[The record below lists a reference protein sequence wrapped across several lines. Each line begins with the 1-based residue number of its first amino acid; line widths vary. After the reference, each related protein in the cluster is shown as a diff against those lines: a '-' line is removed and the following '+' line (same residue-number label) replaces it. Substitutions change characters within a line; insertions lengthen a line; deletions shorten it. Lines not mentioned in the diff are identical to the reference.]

1 MMASCRIPLVLLA
14 GLMVASP
21 LAAQDDLGAMLD
33 ARREAIPKE
42 KRVFE
47 ETWLIPADGV
57 ESNAQPRFA
66 GRVVVFQDRPKE
78 RLEIRRAGADQLE
91 EPIVIVC
98 DGRRYH
104 LVTRVGATELISS
117 EPVADPFVQLVLAS
131 PPGRSEPHR
140 TVTDSEGTTT
150 AIVLRHKRDPDFDED
165 DAFELKRPQVESSL
179 LKKGLS
185 SFSAAQ
191 DRHVAASAGARGV
204 DEIETAN
211 GKVSVTP
218 DPEAVRWMEEH
229 SVPPLEFEEFR
240 IEARLAPYNGLPEPQ
255 TVDPEA

>member
-1 MMASCRIPLVLLA
+1 MRHQLLLSMIPGLLLA
-14 GLMVASP
+14 TSLS
-21 LAAQDDLGAMLD
+21 AQDDMQPVLD
-33 ARREAIPKE
+33 ARREAIPK
-42 KRVFE
+42 KKQVFE
-47 ETWLIPADGV
+47 ETWLIPADGA
-57 ESNAQPRFA
+57 EPDAEPRFT

-78 RLEIRRAGADQLE
+78 RLEIRRVNEDQLE

-98 DGRRYH
+98 DGRRYY

-117 EPVADPFVQLVLAS
+117 EPVADPFVQLVLGS
-131 PPGRSEPHR
+131 PAGAAEPHR
-140 TVTDSEGTTT
+140 TVTDSDGTPR
-150 AIVLRHKRDPDFDED
+150 AIVLRHVRDSDFDED
-165 DAFELKRPQVESSL
+165 EAFELKQPQVGSSL

-211 GKVSVTP
+211 GKMSVTP
-218 DPEAVRWMEEH
+218 DPAAVQWMEEQ

-240 IEARLAPYNGLPEPQ
+240 IEARLAPYNELPEQQ
-255 TVDPEA
+255 TEGPEA